1 MGIQRVFYVTQGA
14 LSVWECQRGQP
25 QRCAEFTDSD
35 AGLRDFDIYVAQH
48 GEVVSNV
55 IVDVIE
61 EEFSLDSV
69 PKLGLRDRNALM
81 QRRLQR
87 KFPRTPYRLPV
98 FQKNGGAEPGAD
110 AVVYSAVSNH
120 ELLEP
125 WIRVLLRHA
134 VPLAGIYSVP
144 LMAPDLL
151 RRIHK
156 AHGSAMLV
164 TQHAGQKLRQVF
176 MHGKHV
182 QSARLSQTPEI
193 TDPEY
198 PQFVLTEITRS
209 RRYLE
214 RKRLVDNNQQL
225 DVYVVADADLAERIL
240 ACHRNESPLQVNF
253 VKPASAA
260 RKIGLDSP
268 PGQDNQELLYLAL
281 SFASRPGRSYAVSGE
296 TRYSRMRNLRRA
308 VIGGSLATACLCSAI
323 AGAMLSDA
331 WMLHTQ
337 SASIERQLEQ
347 LTETFRRENQRF
359 DPLRADSHEMKLAVD
374 TGDFILSNRL
384 PVPWV
389 MQQVG
394 LVMGDYP
401 DVQIKA
407 LGWSVE
413 SAGGDE
419 QSQQRVDRSMPITV
433 PVKAI
438 GAVTAEISADIE
450 PFGGDMRKAFARIDA
465 LAADLEERTDFSR
478 VVAVEY
484 PVDAS
489 PAASITGEIAGDRA
503 YDGARFRLRLRYAL
517 GEPNDVGEE
526 VDDGRL

>member
-1 MGIQRVFYVTQGA
+1 MGIQRAFYVTQGA

-25 QRCAEFTDSD
+25 RRCAEFTDSD
-35 AGLRDFDIYVAQH
+35 AGLQDFDAYIAEH
-48 GEVVSNV
+48 GELISNV

-61 EEFSLDSV
+61 EEFSLDNV
-69 PKLGLRDRNALM
+69 PKLSLRDRNALL

-98 FQKNGGAEPGAD
+98 FQKNSGTVPGTD

-125 WIRVLLRHA
+125 WIRVMLRHE

-151 RRIHK
+151 RRIRK
-156 AHGSAMLV
+156 TQGSAMLV
-164 TQHAGQKLRQVF
+164 TQHGGQKLRQVF
-176 MHGKHV
+176 MHGKQV
-182 QSARLSQTPEI
+182 QSARLSQSPDI
-193 TDPEY
+193 SDPEY
-198 PQFVLTEITRS
+198 PQFILTEISRS

-214 RKRLVDNNQQL
+214 RKRLTSNRAQL
-225 DVYVVADADLAERIL
+225 DVYIVAEADLAERIL
-240 ACHRNESPLQVNF
+240 ACHRNETPLQVHF
-253 VKPASAA
+253 VNPVSAA
-260 RKIGLDSP
+260 RKLGLESP
-268 PGQDNQELLYLAL
+268 PSQENQELLYLAQ

-296 TRYSRMRNLRRA
+296 TRYARMRNIRRA

-323 AGAMLSDA
+323 AGANLSAA
-331 WMLHTQ
+331 WMLHSQ
-337 SASIERQLEQ
+337 STSIERQLEQ
-347 LTETFRRENQRF
+347 LTETFRRENERF
-359 DPLRADSHEMKLAVD
+359 DPLKADSHEMKLAVD

-401 DVQIKA
+401 DVQIKG
-407 LGWSVE
+407 LDWSVE
-413 SAGGDE
+413 SAGGDD
-419 QSQQRVDRSMPITV
+419 QSQQRIDRSMPITV

-438 GAVTAEISADIE
+438 GAVRAEISADIE

-465 LAADLEERTDFSR
+465 LAADLEERTEFSR

-484 PVDAS
+484 PLDAS
-489 PAASITGEIAGDRA
+489 PSASIAGEITGDKV
-503 YDGARFRLRLRYAL
+503 YDGARFRLQLHYAV
-517 GEPNDVGEE
+517 NTTAAAVEE
-526 VDDGRL
+526 ADDARF